1 MRAIDGLVLAAVLCG
16 VRSSG
21 AAQSARPCPSSA
33 GEPYLVCQVDR
44 APRPDPGNAPPTY
57 PAMMREAAVGG
68 VLRLT
73 FVVDTAGR
81 VDLASLAVVDSTY
94 SLFLAAAE
102 IALRKW
108 RFEPGREGARPVR
121 VRWEQIF
128 AFTLPPDSEIPPL
141 EPALI
146 ARDTTVDGVPRIV
159 VGIRDP
165 EPGAILLFTNGEL
178 LDAQRHVL
186 RTLAPKPIAD
196 SLGGPR
202 VTVCLSIN
210 RGGQDFAAD
219 STTIAALEMPGRH
232 VVIPLDCPKTYAMAM
247 YDTQQRP
254 AGYIDPYIVEVPRVI
269 GWSADT
275 IVMQIDILHEAALV
289 SYRCAATRDGRVWRS
304 TCRQLRTPV
313 G

>member
-1 MRAIDGLVLAAVLCG
+1 MRAIGVLVLAGTLG
-16 VRSSG
+16 GTQSLG
-21 AAQSARPCPSSA
+21 AAQPARPCPPVT

-44 APRPDPGNAPPTY
+44 APRPDPGNAAPPY
-57 PAMMREAAVGG
+57 PAMMREAAVRG

-81 VDLASLAVVDSTY
+81 VDPASLTVVDSAHV
-94 SLFLAAAE
+94 LWLAAAKMT
-102 IALRKW
+102 LPKW
-108 RFEPGREGARPVR
+108 RFEPGRKGARTVA

-128 AFTLPPDSEIPPL
+128 AFTLPPDSEIPPI

-146 ARDTTVDGVPRIV
+146 ARDTTSDGVPRIV

-165 EPGAILLFTNGEL
+165 EPGAILLFTTGEL

-186 RTLAPKPIAD
+186 RTLVPKPIAD
-196 SLGGPR
+196 SLGRPR

-219 STTIAALEMPGRH
+219 TTTISALEAPGRR

-247 YDTQQRP
+247 YDPGRRP
-254 AGYIDPYIVEVPRVI
+254 PGYIDPYIVEVPRVI

-275 IVMQIDILHEAALV
+275 IVMQVDISHEASLT
-289 SYRCAATRDGRVWRS
+289 SYRCAATRDGTAWRS
-304 TCRQLRTPV
+304 TCRQLRTPL

>member
-1 MRAIDGLVLAAVLCG
+1 
-16 VRSSG
+16 
-21 AAQSARPCPSSA
+21 
-33 GEPYLVCQVDR
+33 
-44 APRPDPGNAPPTY
+44 
-57 PAMMREAAVGG
+57 MMREAGVGG

-81 VDLASLAVVDSTY
+81 VDPASLTVVDSTFP
-94 SLFLAAAE
+94 LFLAAARMT
-102 IALRKW
+102 LPKW
-108 RFEPGREGARPVR
+108 RFEPARKAARTVA
-121 VRWEQIF
+121 VRWEQVF

-146 ARDTTVDGVPRIV
+146 ARDTTVDGVPRVV

-165 EPGAILLFTNGEL
+165 EPGAILLFTTGEL
-178 LDAQRHVL
+178 LEAQRHVL

-196 SLGGPR
+196 SLGRPR

-219 STTIAALEMPGRH
+219 STTIAALEAPGRR

-254 AGYIDPYIVEVPRVI
+254 PGYIDPYIVEVPRVI

-275 IVMQIDILHEAALV
+275 LVMQIDILHEAALA
-289 SYRCAATRDGRVWRS
+289 SYRCAATRDVRAWRS
-304 TCRQLRTPV
+304 TCRQLRTSI